1 MPKFDAMFLFLK
13 KKMFQVSWNFVLNAY
28 AMHVD
33 YNKIGVLYV
42 ITNAVY
48 CNGKLCY
55 HFFHGCNWFRILW
68 QRMGILLVL
77 RLTADEAS
85 EDSIPYW
92 L

>member
-1 MPKFDAMFLFLK
+1 
-13 KKMFQVSWNFVLNAY
+13 MFQVSNFVLN
-28 AMHVD
+28 
-33 YNKIGVLYV
+33 VLNCLCNACTLQQNQSV
-42 ITNAVY
+42 ICDNYAVY

-85 EDSIPYW
+85 EHSIP
-92 L
+92 

>member
-1 MPKFDAMFLFLK
+1 
-13 KKMFQVSWNFVLNAY
+13 MFQVSRNFVPNAY

-33 YNKIGVLYV
+33 YNKIRVLYV

-55 HFFHGCNWFRILW
+55 HFFHGCNWFGILW
-68 QRMGILLVL
+68 QRSGILLVL

-85 EDSIPYW
+85 EHSIP
-92 L
+92 